1 MNPFVL
7 HIGQPVKIVVAKPDR
22 IIVAEQAQ
30 DKLKI
35 ANAKEDTKASED
47 AQNELNALLL
57 FKYDM
62 GGFQRM

>member
-1 MNPFVL
+1 MR
-7 HIGQPVKIVVAKPDR
+7 QCEPDR
-22 IIVAEQAQ
+22 VIVAEQAQ

-57 FKYDM
+57 FKHDM